1 MKVRVRI
8 EDRTYV
14 VEIEDPNA
22 EPVVAIVDGQRFEL
36 WPETGQRLP
45 EVGGASPSPAPFSA
59 DREVH
64 APIPGVILSVA
75 VQPGASVTPGQ
86 ELCVLEAMKM
96 RNPICAGRAGV
107 IQAVHI
113 SPGTHVQHRQVLME
127 FAAEAAGI

>member
-8 EDRTYV
+8 GEDTYV

-22 EPVVAIVDGQRFEL
+22 EPVVAMVDGQRLEL
-36 WPETGQRLP
+36 WPEAGQRLP
-45 EVGGASPSPAPFSA
+45 EVGGGSAAPAPHSA
-59 DREVH
+59 DRQVR

-75 VQPGASVTPGQ
+75 VQAGATVTPGQ

-107 IQAVHI
+107 IQAVHV
-113 SPGTHVQHRQVLME
+113 SPGSHVQHRQVLIE
-127 FAAEAAGI
+127 FAAEAASR